1 MATRAAITPTQISRP
16 AAGVAQPA
24 QTTGVVA
31 DGHKFKNNGEVFVE
45 VENIDGGS
53 SRTITFQT
61 PGQVAGLLGIADYV
75 VTVALSSIVVVG
87 PFPPGTFN
95 QGNDEVYVDY
105 DNGNESDLKVRVYR
119 LRV

>member
-1 MATRAAITPTQISRP
+1 MGARAAIVPTQISRP

-24 QTTGVVA
+24 QTTGVAA

-45 VENIDGGS
+45 VENINGAA

-61 PGQVAGLLGIADYV
+61 PGVVAGLLNIADYV
-75 VTVALSSIVVVG
+75 VTIPLSSIVVVG
-87 PFPPGTFN
+87 PFPAGTFN
-95 QGNDEVYVDY
+95 QGADEVYVDY
-105 DNGNESDLKVRVYR
+105 DVAGETDLKIRVYR